1 VPYPSADI
9 LVEAAADLA
18 GNHPLTIVT
27 IPALL
32 RAGRPT
38 EDQIFNFVPPVI
50 PGFGT
55 KQERPVLEAFRLRP
69 GDRPYIAVWQEQPAF
84 IRSDYPSSTLQ
95 RLRTQDLLGQQLFDI
110 AWNQDHTRRT
120 GTALRP
126 TAGAAL
132 VANHVKQVTRLSL
145 ALWLGRHED
154 LPSLESFLDWF
165 DEQYPLA
172 GTDLDDF
179 YTRFMPAYID
189 HYRGPDRPVND
200 WGADQPALNDELIAE
215 LHPADTEP
223 EPLDVPSTI
232 PPKSVLS
239 TTEGEDETA
248 VAVDEDLRWTRDYSD
263 QPLRDANITRIAQRA
278 LAQLAEQSIV
288 LPDAGDLVTRCVAA
302 LLVGHLILQGPPGTG
317 KTTLARALADAFEV
331 QMIESTATSEW
342 SPFHVVGG
350 LQPSSDN
357 SLQPS
362 YGKVTYAALKC
373 AVHVRADVNAE
384 AAGNDDSPTAQARRW
399 QGTWLL
405 IDEFN
410 RADIDKAIGSLYT
423 MLSST
428 DAANLYRSPIDL
440 WFETEGRQQLWVPS
454 RFRIIGTMN
463 DLDTSFVNPISQGL
477 TRRFQFIT
485 VGVMPAA
492 EGATGVSP
500 EIQNSV
506 DRAYQWLSHT
516 YGATI
521 TIDRVD
527 VIFTRLE
534 SEIKTAQDLVEGLR
548 ATAEDVAGWPV
559 GTAQIVDVFKMLLLQ
574 ITSGIQARVALDWA
588 VADRLV
594 PQMGLLEEG
603 QLLRAAELFDRE
615 QLTQSRQAVKHL
627 LSPHGL

>member
-9 LVEAAADLA
+9 LADAAADLA
-18 GNHPLTIVT
+18 GSHPLTIVT

-38 EDQIFNFVPPVI
+38 EDQIFNFVPPII
-50 PGFGT
+50 PKFGT
-55 KQERPVLEAFRLRP
+55 KQERPVLEAFRLRD

-84 IRSDYPSSTLQ
+84 IRRDYPGSTLQ

-110 AWNQDHTRRT
+110 AWNRDHTKRT
-120 GTALRP
+120 GTGLLP

-132 VANHVKQVTRLSL
+132 AANHIREVTRLSL
-145 ALWLGRHED
+145 AFWLGRYED
-154 LPSLESFLDWF
+154 LPSLDSFIGWF
-165 DEQYPLA
+165 DEQYPLV

-179 YTRFMPAYID
+179 YTRFVPEYTDDRRI
-189 HYRGPDRPVND
+189 PDRPEY
-200 WGADQPALNDELIAE
+200 WGADQPASNEELIAR
-215 LHPADTEP
+215 LRPADAEP
-223 EPLDVPSTI
+223 EPLDVPSTV
-232 PPKSVLS
+232 PPRSVLT
-239 TTEGEDETA
+239 TTEAGDETA
-248 VAVDEDLRWTRDYSD
+248 VAVDEDFRWTRDFCAYH
-263 QPLRDANITRIAQRA
+263 LRDSDITRIVQRA
-278 LAQLAEQSIV
+278 LGQLAEQSVI
-288 LPDAGDLVTRCVAA
+288 LPDAENLVTRCVAA
-302 LLVGHLILQGPPGTG
+302 LLVSHLILQGPPGTG

-331 QMIESTATSEW
+331 HLLESTATSEW

-350 LQPSSDN
+350 LQPSRDN

-362 YGKVTYAALKC
+362 YGKVTDAVLKC
-373 AVHVRADVNAE
+373 AVHVRADANAE
-384 AAGNDDSPTAQARRW
+384 AEGSDDASAEQAQRW
-399 QGTWLL
+399 QGSWLL

-485 VGVMPAA
+485 VGVMPAV
-492 EGATGVSP
+492 EGAEGVSP
-500 EIQNSV
+500 EIRNGL
-506 DRAYQWLSHT
+506 DRAYEWLSST
-516 YGATI
+516 YGATK
-521 TIDRVD
+521 TIDPRD
-527 VIFTRLE
+527 AIFTRLE
-534 SEIKTAQDLVEGLR
+534 PEIKTTQDLIEGVR
-548 ATAEDVAGWPV
+548 AKTETVAGWPV
-559 GTAQIVDVFKMLLLQ
+559 GTAQVVDVFKTLLLQ
-574 ITSGIQARVALDWA
+574 ITNGIDARVALDWA

-594 PQMGLLEEG
+594 PQMSLLEED
-603 QLLRAAELFDRE
+603 QLLRAADLFDRE
-615 QLTQSRQAVKHL
+615 RLMQSLQAVQHL